1 MKIYAI
7 YYLDD
12 GEYEYFMRKA
22 NALNCGV
29 EYIRQVCKEEN
40 WDPQETES
48 LVDDFLRD
56 GLVAGICVLDNIYV
70 KE

>member
-7 YYLDD
+7 YYVADSD
-12 GEYEYFMRKA
+12 CDYFVRRKSA
-22 NALNCGV
+22 VNCGV
-29 EYIRQVCKEEN
+29 KYIRQVCEEEN
-40 WDPQETES
+40 WDLQETES

-56 GLVAGICVLDNIYV
+56 GWVANLCALEEIEV

>member
-48 LVDDFLRD
+48 LVDEFLREEWAYD
-56 GLVAGICVLDNIYV
+56 LCALEEIEV

>member
-1 MKIYAI
+1 
-7 YYLDD
+7 
-12 GEYEYFMRKA
+12 MRQA

-29 EYIRQVCKEEN
+29 EYIRQVCEEEN

-56 GLVAGICVLDNIYV
+56 GWVADICAIEEIEV

>member
-1 MKIYAI
+1 MTIYAI

-29 EYIRQVCKEEN
+29 EYIRQVCEEEN

-56 GLVAGICVLDNIYV
+56 GWVADICAIEEIEV

>member
-7 YYLDD
+7 CYVDD
-12 GEYEYFMRKA
+12 GDYDYFMRREDA
-22 NALNCGV
+22 QNCGI
-29 EYIRQVCKEEN
+29 EYIRQVCEEEN

-48 LVDDFLRD
+48 LVDEFLREEWVVD
-56 GLVAGICVLDNIYV
+56 ICALNIIEV

>member
-1 MKIYAI
+1 MTIYAI
-7 YYLDD
+7 YYIDD
-12 GEYEYFMRKA
+12 GDRDYFMLQA

-29 EYIRQVCKEEN
+29 EYIRQVCEKEN

-56 GLVAGICVLDNIYV
+56 GWVADICAIEEIEV

>member
-7 YYLDD
+7 YYIDD
-12 GEYEYFMRKA
+12 GDYDYFMRREDA
-22 NALNCGV
+22 QNCGID
-29 EYIRQVCKEEN
+29 YIRQIGRSEG

-48 LVDDFLRD
+48 LVDDFLYY
-56 GLVAGICVLDNIYV
+56 GWVADICVLEDIYV

>member
-7 YYLDD
+7 YYVDECD
-12 GEYEYFMRKA
+12 RDYFMRREDA
-22 NALNCGV
+22 MRCGV
-29 EYIRQVCKEEN
+29 DYIHQICEEEN

-48 LVDDFLRD
+48 LVDEFLREEW
-56 GLVAGICVLDNIYV
+56 VADICALDVIDV